1 MHPAN
6 GAGGNRVDLTSRLHD
21 SEQAGAAVSDGDLVA
36 LVQSL
41 PYGDARRE
49 QACESL
55 VARYQ
60 GLLRPTVRHYRS
72 SPEMTDELMQVGYLG
87 LMKAINGFDPQV
99 GTSLLAYARPCNGTA
114 CLGDLRSWSTQ
125 WTSIRC
131 WPLGRAGRS
140 VPARAHSAVLRQP
153 HPGRDQQA
161 ARRLPD
167 AGLPPSPPHAELPAG
182 LPAAPYAGQHFRIP
196 GRLGT
201 STRPPAARTV
211 RGLPTGARG
220 SRGSVIT
227 PGISLRNGDQRSEGA
242 AGCEPDP
249 AGRRALTGWSPT
261 SRPATL
267 SGRCPR

>member
-1 MHPAN
+1 M
-6 GAGGNRVDLTSRLHD
+6 DLTSRLYD
-21 SEQAGAAVSDGDLVA
+21 AEQAGAAFSDAQLVA

-60 GLLRPTVRHYRS
+60 GLLRSTVQHYRS
-72 SPEMTDELMQVGYLG
+72 SPEVADELMQVGYLG

-167 AGLPPSPPHAELPAG
+167 AGLPPPAPHAG
-182 LPAAPYAGQHFRIP
+182 LPQGPAHVPPSRRH
-196 GRLGT
+196 GR
-201 STRPPAARTV
+201 
-211 RGLPTGARG
+211 
-220 SRGSVIT
+220 VIW
-227 PGISLRNGDQRSEGA
+227 P
-242 AGCEPDP
+242 
-249 AGRRALTGWSPT
+249 
-261 SRPATL
+261 
-267 SGRCPR
+267 